1 MSNDV
6 LYWNKYWEKYDDLE
20 ELDQMSSDID
30 STLQGIEM
38 GLNRKLLSGDHLL
51 IISALE
57 ERIEELEAMAHSV

>member
-6 LYWNKYWEKYDDLE
+6 LFWNKYWEKYENLE
-20 ELDQMSSDID
+20 ELDHMSDDID
-30 STLQGIEM
+30 STLQGIEL

-57 ERIEELEAMAHSV
+57 ERIEELEALTHSV

>member
-6 LYWNKYWEKYDDLE
+6 LFWNKYWEKYDDLE
-20 ELDQMSSDID
+20 ELDHMSEDID
-30 STLQGIEM
+30 STLQGIEL

-57 ERIEELEAMAHSV
+57 ERIEELEVLAHSV

>member
-20 ELDQMSSDID
+20 ELDQMSDDID
-30 STLQGIEM
+30 STLQGIEL